1 MAVRLIDRLAE
12 AVEQAMAAEEKQDD
26 VRALRD
32 ELAKLRADVATLAWD
47 LRGLGLAAAGTAQRA
62 AETGGERVRAGMD
75 EVISDLRRQGE
86 ETLRGAKASI
96 EERPLFAVLI
106 ALALGFILGRVL
118 DRR

>member
-1 MAVRLIDRLAE
+1 MATDEDQDEVR
-12 AVEQAMAAEEKQDD
+12 V
-26 VRALRD
+26 LRD
-32 ELAKLRADVATLAWD
+32 ELAKVRADIAALAKD
-47 LRGLGLAAAGTAQRA
+47 LRSLGSTAAGTAQRA
-62 AETGGERVRAGMD
+62 AETEGERVRTGID
-75 EVISDLRRQGE
+75 EAISDLRRQGE

>member
-1 MAVRLIDRLAE
+1 MASDEDQDE
-12 AVEQAMAAEEKQDD
+12 ARV
-26 VRALRD
+26 LRD
-32 ELAKLRADVATLAWD
+32 ELAKVRADIAALAKD

-62 AETGGERVRAGMD
+62 AETEGERVRTNMD
-75 EVISDLRRQGE
+75 EAISDFRRQGE

-118 DRR
+118 ERR

>member
-1 MAVRLIDRLAE
+1 MDRVAE
-12 AVEQAMAAEEKQDD
+12 VMEQTMAAEEKRDD
-26 VRALRD
+26 VGAMRD
-32 ELAKLRADVATLAWD
+32 ELAKLRTDIATLARD
-47 LRGLGLAAAGTAQRA
+47 LRSLGLAAADSAQRA
-62 AETGGERVRAGMD
+62 AETGGERVRTGMD
-75 EVISDLRRQGE
+75 EAVSELRRQGE

>member
-1 MAVRLIDRLAE
+1 MATDEVQDE
-12 AVEQAMAAEEKQDD
+12 ARV
-26 VRALRD
+26 LRD
-32 ELAKLRADVATLAWD
+32 ELAKVRADIAALAKD

-62 AETGGERVRAGMD
+62 AETEGERVRTNMD
-75 EVISDLRRQGE
+75 EAISDLRRQGE

>member
-1 MAVRLIDRLAE
+1 
-12 AVEQAMAAEEKQDD
+12 MAADDKQDD
-26 VRALRD
+26 VRILRD
-32 ELAKLRADVATLAWD
+32 ELAKLRADIATLAQD
-47 LRGLGLAAAGTAQRA
+47 LRSLGLAAAGTAQRA
-62 AETGGERVRAGMD
+62 AETEGERVRAGMD

-106 ALALGFILGRVL
+106 ALALGFILGRVF